1 MLKLENWRLQMTL
14 KLLFIFSKDTE
25 EKDMQIKSENTNSN
39 ITSGNA
45 SYLIRIVF
53 ISLLLEFCS
62 HLFEMMRVSGII
74 LLLVIEP
81 ILVVMKKNLK
91 GGV

>member
-1 MLKLENWRLQMTL
+1 MTL

-91 GGV
+91 GGVCHNE

>member
-1 MLKLENWRLQMTL
+1 MTL

-25 EKDMQIKSENTNSN
+25 EKDTQIKSENTNSN

-53 ISLLLEFCS
+53 ISVLLEFCS

-91 GGV
+91 GGVCHNE

>member
-1 MLKLENWRLQMTL
+1 MTL

-25 EKDMQIKSENTNSN
+25 EKDTQIKSENTNSN

-53 ISLLLEFCS
+53 ISVLLEFCS

>member
-1 MLKLENWRLQMTL
+1 MTL

-53 ISLLLEFCS
+53 ISVLLEFCS

>member
-1 MLKLENWRLQMTL
+1 MTL

-53 ISLLLEFCS
+53 MSLLLEFCS

>member
-1 MLKLENWRLQMTL
+1 MTL

-25 EKDMQIKSENTNSN
+25 EKDTQIKSENTNSN

>member
-1 MLKLENWRLQMTL
+1 MTL
-14 KLLFIFSKDTE
+14 KLLFIFSKDAE
-25 EKDMQIKSENTNSN
+25 EKDTQIKSENTNSN

-53 ISLLLEFCS
+53 ISVLLEFCS

>member
-1 MLKLENWRLQMTL
+1 MTL

>member
-1 MLKLENWRLQMTL
+1 MTL
-14 KLLFIFSKDTE
+14 KLLFIFPKDTE

-45 SYLIRIVF
+45 SYLIRIAF
-53 ISLLLEFCS
+53 ISVLLEFCS

>member
-1 MLKLENWRLQMTL
+1 MTL

-25 EKDMQIKSENTNSN
+25 EKDTQIKSENTNSN

-53 ISLLLEFCS
+53 ISVLLEFCS

-91 GGV
+91 GGVWHNE